1 MGDSPRH
8 AAGRHAETDQT
19 VEDHPMNPLF
29 WAGVLVG
36 FWLSPFIL
44 VLAAAA
50 VRHVLDRNH

>member
-1 MGDSPRH
+1 
-8 AAGRHAETDQT
+8 
-19 VEDHPMNPLF
+19 MNPIF

-50 VRHVLDRNH
+50 VRHLLDGRPR